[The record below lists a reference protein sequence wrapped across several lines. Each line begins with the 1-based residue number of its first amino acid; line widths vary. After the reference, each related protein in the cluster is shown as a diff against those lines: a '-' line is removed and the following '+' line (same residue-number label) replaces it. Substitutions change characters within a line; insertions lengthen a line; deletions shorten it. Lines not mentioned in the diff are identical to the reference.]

1 MATPR
6 CTKSYRLME
15 VEHLVLNQVKEL
27 VLGQVDGNLVVLNL
41 RHFAAAGNSFA
52 SETERLSAITSRAS
66 VSTFGSLV

>member
-1 MATPR
+1 
-6 CTKSYRLME
+6 ME

-52 SETERLSAITSRAS
+52 SAVSSSRS
-66 VSTFGSLV
+66 